1 MKNSQTK
8 VLVTRKLPEP
18 VEERLRASYNVS
30 LNLDDK
36 AMSKSQLLMAI
47 SEYDALIPT
56 VSDLI
61 DNTILQAPD
70 CRLRIIA
77 NIGVGYNNI
86 DIDTARVMGIAV
98 TNTPDVLTDATAD
111 IALLLILASTRRA
124 YAAERKLRE
133 NRWNDF
139 SLTEGLGCS
148 VQGKTLGIIGM
159 GRIGQATARRAIFG
173 LGMKVIFYNRSPV
186 ANLDF
191 AAEQFSSIDEVM
203 AEADVVSIHVPGG
216 GPSPLINAS
225 HLAKLKPSAYFINTA
240 RGNCVDQ
247 AALIEVLATGR
258 IAGAGLDVYAN
269 EPQVPEKLRLLDNVS
284 LLPHIGSATMEVRTA
299 MGMLAIDNL
308 DAFFSG
314 AALPSRVV

>member
-1 MKNSQTK
+1 MKNSQTR

-18 VEERLRASYNVS
+18 VEARLRASYKVS

-36 AMSKSQLLMAI
+36 AMSKSQLLMAM
-47 SEYDALIPT
+47 SEYDALVPT
-56 VSDLI
+56 VSDQI
-61 DNTILQAPD
+61 DSSILQAPD

-86 DIDTARVMGIAV
+86 DIDTARVKGIAV

-124 YAAERKLRE
+124 YAAELKLRE

-173 LGMKVIFYNRSPV
+173 LGMKVIFYNRSIV

-247 AALIEVLATGR
+247 AALIEVLTTGR

-284 LLPHIGSATMEVRTA
+284 LFPHIGSATMEVRTA

-308 DAFFSG
+308 DAFFLG
-314 AALPSRVV
+314 KTLPSRVI

>member
-1 MKNSQTK
+1 MKSPQAK
-8 VLVTRKLPEP
+8 VLVTRKLPEV
-18 VEERLRASYNVS
+18 VEARLRSSYDVS
-30 LNLDDK
+30 LNPDDK
-36 AMSKSQLLMAI
+36 AMSKPQLLTAMT
-47 SEYDALIPT
+47 EYDALIPT
-56 VSDLI
+56 VSDRI
-61 DNTILQAPD
+61 DSSILQTPGR
-70 CRLRIIA
+70 RLRIIA

-86 DIDTARVMGIAV
+86 DIDTARTEGITV

-139 SLTEGLGCS
+139 SLTEGLGAS

-186 ANLDF
+186 LNLDF
-191 AAEQFSSIDEVM
+191 VAEQLDSIDDVM
-203 AEADVVSIHVPGG
+203 AQADVVSIHVPGG
-216 GPSPLINAS
+216 GSSPLINAS
-225 HLAKLKPSAYFINTA
+225 LLAKLKPSAYFINTA

-247 AALIEVLATGR
+247 TALIEALKTGR
-258 IAGAGLDVYAN
+258 IAGAGLDVYTN
-269 EPQVPEKLRLLDNVS
+269 EPQVPEELRLLDNVS
-284 LLPHIGSATMEVRTA
+284 LLPHIGSATQEVRTA

-314 AALPSRVV
+314 AVLPSRVV